1 MNLALILFGVWPYLA
16 LAIFVVGHI
25 WRWRQDQFGWT
36 SRTSQLMEKRWLM
49 IGSPILHIGILLA
62 VAGHAMGLLIPA
74 SLTEAL
80 GISEHTYH
88 MTAVVGGILAAILV
102 VVGFTILMIR
112 RFMTKARLRIV
123 TRRADVVMYII
134 FAITAAVGCVTTLS
148 NAIGGGYDYR
158 STVSIWFRS
167 VFTFQ
172 PAVESMAAAPAVYQV
187 HAACAFALVA
197 IWPFTRLVHVWSV
210 PLGYLLRP
218 LIVYRTA
225 AVRR

>member
-123 TRRADVVMYII
+123 TRRADVVMYFYAEIDK
-134 FAITAAVGCVTTLS
+134 ATDA
-148 NAIGGGYDYR
+148 
-158 STVSIWFRS
+158 VSIFKRG
-167 VFTFQ
+167 V
-172 PAVESMAAAPAVYQV
+172 
-187 HAACAFALVA
+187 
-197 IWPFTRLVHVWSV
+197 I
-210 PLGYLLRP
+210 
-218 LIVYRTA
+218 
-225 AVRR
+225 